1 MVSSM
6 KLKDKVAIITGAG
19 RGIGR
24 AIAKNFASEGAKV
37 VINYSKSEKES
48 QSLAQE
54 IKKDGGTALVIK
66 ADISKINDVKEL
78 VKKTMD
84 EFGRID
90 ILVNNAGILI
100 PARFLDSTEE
110 MWDKTIDTNLKGSYL
125 CAKEVVPIMLDQKK
139 GKIINLS
146 SVCGL
151 VQKTA
156 LGNTPYVASKA
167 GVIGLT
173 RSLAINLGPTI
184 NVNAIAPGVID
195 TDMVSFFP
203 PERLNA
209 IIDETPVKR
218 IGKPEEIAAA
228 ALFLA
233 SDESDYV
240 TGEVITVSGGRGMR

>member
-1 MVSSM
+1 M
-6 KLKDKVAIITGAG
+6 KLQDKVAIVTGAG

-54 IKKDGGTALVIK
+54 IKNDGGTALVVK
-66 ADISKINDVKEL
+66 ADVSKPNDVKEL

-84 EFGRID
+84 EFGRVD
-90 ILVNNAGILI
+90 ILVNNAGVLI

-110 MWDKTIDTNLKGSYL
+110 MWDMTIDVNLKGSYL
-125 CAKEVVPIMLDQKK
+125 CSKEVATIMLDQKK
-139 GKIINLS
+139 GKIINIS

-173 RSLAINLGPTI
+173 RSLAVNLGPTI

-195 TDMVSFFP
+195 TDMVSFFT
-203 PERLNA
+203 PERMNV
-209 IIDETPVKR
+209 IVDETPVKR

-233 SDESDYV
+233 SDESDYI